1 MGLRALRCVCAG
13 ALVYGKDSKMDDK
26 TKIDIAENAD
36 DNANEV
42 EASADLSGSEDTGAA
57 YEDIISAKDEIIGAY
72 QKQVSSLKAQIAQL
86 VRDGA
91 AINDGSKLP
100 ESPKTMQQANL
111 GGFGKGADAY
121 GGSLGLADLGREI
134 GKRD

>member
-1 MGLRALRCVCAG
+1 MSENVENEN
-13 ALVYGKDSKMDDK
+13 
-26 TKIDIAENAD
+26 IDNSAVSE
-36 DNANEV
+36 DNASEV
-42 EASADLSGSEDTGAA
+42 TASADLSGSEDTGAA

-91 AINDGSKLP
+91 SINDGSKLP
-100 ESPKTMQQANL
+100 ENSPTLQQANL

-121 GGSLGLADLGREI
+121 GGTLGLADLGKEI

>member
-1 MGLRALRCVCAG
+1 
-13 ALVYGKDSKMDDK
+13 MDEDN
-26 TKIDIAENAD
+26 TTIDNGNTTE
-36 DNANEV
+36 DNASEV
-42 EASADLSGSEDTGAA
+42 NTSADLSGSEDTGAA

-91 AINDGSKLP
+91 AINDGSSLP
-100 ESPKTMQQANL
+100 ENPPTLQQANM
-111 GGFGKGADAY
+111 GGFGKGAEAY
-121 GGSLGLADLGREI
+121 GAKLGLSDLGKEI

>member
-1 MGLRALRCVCAG
+1 
-13 ALVYGKDSKMDDK
+13 MDNEE
-26 TKIDIAENAD
+26 KIDIAENAA

-91 AINDGSKLP
+91 VINDGSQIP
-100 ESPKTMQQANL
+100 ENHKTMQQANL

-121 GGSLGLADLGREI
+121 GGTLGLADLGREI

>member
-1 MGLRALRCVCAG
+1 
-13 ALVYGKDSKMDDK
+13 MDNE
-26 TKIDIAENAD
+26 TKIDIDENAV
-36 DNANEV
+36 DNASEV
-42 EASADLSGSEDTGAA
+42 EASADLSGSEDTNAA
-57 YEDIISAKDEIIGAY
+57 YEDIIGAKDEIIGAY

-91 AINDGSKLP
+91 VINDGSKLP
-100 ESPKTMQQANL
+100 EDQKNLQQANL

-121 GGSLGLADLGREI
+121 GGTLGLADLGREI

>member
-1 MGLRALRCVCAG
+1 
-13 ALVYGKDSKMDDK
+13 MDDV
-26 TKIDIAENAD
+26 TKIDNEENTA

-42 EASADLSGSEDTGAA
+42 EALADLSGSEDTGAA

-91 AINDGSKLP
+91 TINDGSKLP
-100 ESPKTMQQANL
+100 ESSKTMQQANL

-121 GGSLGLADLGREI
+121 GGTLGLADLGREI

>member
-1 MGLRALRCVCAG
+1 MA
-13 ALVYGKDSKMDDK
+13 DE
-26 TKIDIAENAD
+26 TKIDFEGNAE
-36 DNANEV
+36 DNTGEV

-91 AINDGSKLP
+91 VINDGSKLP
-100 ESPKTMQQANL
+100 ENPKTMQQANF

-121 GGSLGLADLGREI
+121 GGTLGLADLGREI

>member
-1 MGLRALRCVCAG
+1 MPEYIANM
-13 ALVYGKDSKMDDK
+13 SKEERTMS
-26 TKIDIAENAD
+26 D
-36 DNANEV
+36 DNVVDTTENTEDNSGEV
-42 EASADLSGSEDTGAA
+42 SVSADLSGSEDTGAA

-72 QKQVSSLKAQIAQL
+72 QKQVSSLKAQITQL

-91 AINDGSKLP
+91 TINDGSKLP

>member
-1 MGLRALRCVCAG
+1 MS
-13 ALVYGKDSKMDDK
+13 DEN
-26 TKIDIAENAD
+26 KIDIVDDAE
-36 DNANEV
+36 DNTGEV

-91 AINDGSKLP
+91 VINDGSALP

-111 GGFGKGADAY
+111 GGFGKGAEAY

>member
-1 MGLRALRCVCAG
+1 MS
-13 ALVYGKDSKMDDK
+13 DEE
-26 TKIDIAENAD
+26 KIDFEGNTD
-36 DNANEV
+36 DNAGEV
-42 EASADLSGSEDTGAA
+42 EALADLSGSEDTGAA

-91 AINDGSKLP
+91 VINDGSALP
-100 ESPKTMQQANL
+100 DNQKNLQQANL

>member
-1 MGLRALRCVCAG
+1 MA
-13 ALVYGKDSKMDDK
+13 DED
-26 TKIDIAENAD
+26 KIDIEGNAE
-36 DNANEV
+36 DNTGEV

-91 AINDGSKLP
+91 VINDGSALP
-100 ESPKTMQQANL
+100 DNQKNLQQANL

>member
-1 MGLRALRCVCAG
+1 
-13 ALVYGKDSKMDDK
+13 MDNEA
-26 TKIDIAENAD
+26 KIDIMENAD
-36 DNANEV
+36 DNTNEV

-91 AINDGSKLP
+91 TINDGSKLP
-100 ESPKTMQQANL
+100 ENPKTMQQANL
-111 GGFGKGADAY
+111 GGFGKGAEAY

>member
-1 MGLRALRCVCAG
+1 MT
-13 ALVYGKDSKMDDK
+13 YEN
-26 TKIDIAENAD
+26 KIDIVDDAE
-36 DNANEV
+36 DNTGEV

-91 AINDGSKLP
+91 VINDGSKLP
-100 ESPKTMQQANL
+100 ENQKNLQQANL

-121 GGSLGLADLGREI
+121 GGTLGLADLGREI